1 MRAALIREFGGPE
14 IFEIAEVARPT
25 PLPTEVLVRT
35 KAIGTNPVEAFIRSG
50 AFPLATPPAILGWD
64 ISGVVEEV
72 VPGVHRFA
80 VGDEVFGMPF
90 FPRSASAYAE
100 YVVAPSRQLALKP
113 RSLTHAQ
120 AAGLALAGLTAWQAL
135 VDIANVQRGQRVL
148 IHAAAGGVG
157 HLAVQLA
164 KVLGAEVIATASE
177 KRADFVKK
185 LGADQIIDYRKT
197 DFTKAVNDVDVVLEL
212 VGGDYGDRSVQVLKP
227 GGLFITAVERT
238 NAELAARTKKAGRR
252 FAGIAVEPDGA
263 ALEKLAALTVE
274 GKLHV
279 EVSHAIPLADVAKA
293 HALFDAGS
301 VLGKI
306 VLVP

>member
-113 RSLTHAQ
+113 RSLTHVQ